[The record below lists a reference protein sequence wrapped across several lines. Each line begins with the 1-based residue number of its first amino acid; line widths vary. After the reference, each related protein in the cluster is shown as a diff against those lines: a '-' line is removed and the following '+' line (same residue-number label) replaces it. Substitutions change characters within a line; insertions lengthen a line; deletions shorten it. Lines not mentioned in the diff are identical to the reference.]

1 MVQVATARIVGVAWW
16 RWLVAFA
23 RAPRITSYVFAAESY
38 AAPATAPL
46 VVLPARARPVAL
58 PIPGPGMRSSR

>member
-1 MVQVATARIVGVAWW
+1 MVQVATARVVGVTWW
-16 RWLVAFA
+16 RRLVAFA

-46 VVLPARARPVAL
+46 VVLPAREL
-58 PIPGPGMRSSR
+58 PAPTAIPGVRSSR